1 MTNLLID
8 TFFFIEEKTDFSQDV
23 IFHKILRKLYTIS
36 LSRANWTIVYV
47 QCAPDYGQ
55 VPLTRS
61 VFAKGKC
68 NVYRS
73 ECRVESD
80 QMKPERRC
88 PCTGAQNC
96 VGHASKEI
104 RFEREPTAFKR
115 GEHACNVYRSNARHE
130 RESCGGWF
138 AGRLH
143 NTILRHNDCN
153 ALMHFGTVHRA
164 DRLPIE
170 DASRAPLAAL

>member
-1 MTNLLID
+1 M
-8 TFFFIEEKTDFSQDV
+8 
-23 IFHKILRKLYTIS
+23 
-36 LSRANWTIVYV
+36 YV

-55 VPLTRS
+55 VPLIRQS
-61 VFAKGKC
+61 SQKV
-68 NVYRS
+68 NVMS
-73 ECRVESD
+73 IAQNAEWN

-130 RESCGGWF
+130 RD
-138 AGRLH
+138 GRGE
-143 NTILRHNDCN
+143 LRG
-153 ALMHFGTVHRA
+153 MIRGSFT
-164 DRLPIE
+164 
-170 DASRAPLAAL
+170 